1 MKIILSV
8 ILAVLFIS
16 IISPLNLTI
25 FPLDAYTYLVTED
38 VCDAPDSSLS
48 VNAEHPVLQSGL
60 CVLSCP
66 GCSGCATVSCQPHRQ
81 FVIPA
86 RMDHPP
92 EAQLS

>member
-8 ILAVLFIS
+8 ILAVLFVS
-16 IISPLNLTI
+16 IISPLSLTI
-25 FPLDAYTYLVTED
+25 VPLNACAYLVTED

-48 VNAEHPVLQSGL
+48 VNAEHPVLQPGV
-60 CVLSCP
+60 CVVSCP
-66 GCSGCATVSCQPHRQ
+66 GCAGCAAGSYQPHIQ
-81 FVIPA
+81 FVIAA